1 MANTEVL
8 LIKPVEHVGGEG
20 DQVRV
25 KSGYARNFLLP
36 RKLAVPVNQ
45 SNKRQIEALRKA
57 REQREAKELD
67 AAQALAAKIQKAH
80 VAIAVKTGEGGKM
93 FGAVTANELQA
104 RLAEEGVELDRK
116 RIHLHTPIKTL
127 GRHST
132 RIKLHADVTVD
143 FEFDIVSE
151 NAIES

>member
-93 FGAVTANELQA
+93 FGAVTAGMIADELKHQFDIS
-104 RLAEEGVELDRK
+104 LDRK
-116 RIHLHTPIKTL
+116 KIHLEHPIKTL
-127 GRHST
+127 GDHE
-132 RIKLHADVTVD
+132 V
-143 FEFDIVSE
+143 EFICTPMSK
-151 NAIES
+151 AR